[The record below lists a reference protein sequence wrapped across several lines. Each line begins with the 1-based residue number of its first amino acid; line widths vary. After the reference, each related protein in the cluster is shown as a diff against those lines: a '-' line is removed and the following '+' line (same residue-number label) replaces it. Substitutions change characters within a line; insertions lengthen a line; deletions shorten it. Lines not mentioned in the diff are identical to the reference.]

1 MDLPSNVGSETGT
14 GGEMIIKGI
23 SIKKLRDKNKAKYY
37 NYKIRRK
44 AKSRSVSKQSLIH
57 EYFVQTPRINRN
69 VVGNEANEN
78 NARDGTVNKSASEAK
93 N

>member
-1 MDLPSNVGSETGT
+1 
-14 GGEMIIKGI
+14 MIIKGI

-37 NYKIRRK
+37 NY
-44 AKSRSVSKQSLIH
+44 KSRSVSKQSLIH

-69 VVGNEANEN
+69 VVGNEDNEN
-78 NARDGTVNKSASEAK
+78 NARDGTVNNSTSEAK